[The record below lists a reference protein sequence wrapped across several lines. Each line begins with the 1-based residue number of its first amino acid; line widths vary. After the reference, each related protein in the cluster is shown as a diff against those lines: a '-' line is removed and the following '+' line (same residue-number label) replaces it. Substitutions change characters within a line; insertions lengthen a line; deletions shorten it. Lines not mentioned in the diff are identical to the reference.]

1 MGALPVKTSE
11 ARRPPAPWGSRRPE
25 ETQPVSAHVVH
36 AIAILRGVGR
46 AQTRPLSEIE
56 AEALAVIY
64 RSYAGR
70 LIGVLRQ
77 LVGESGAAEDALHDV
92 FCRLPWIIAQ
102 YRDNSFGGWL
112 RQVTVRVALTQ
123 MRAKR
128 RRHEC
133 VLPDA
138 DQMGPDHITSADFD
152 AIEHRE
158 ELSRALAHLPEPL
171 RQVVVLRVFMD
182 FTHQQI
188 ADALE
193 ISPTASEVRLC
204 RALKQ
209 LRGILRTTVGAGPH
223 GRL

>member
-1 MGALPVKTSE
+1 MGATPANTNQP
-11 ARRPPAPWGSRRPE
+11 RRPPTPWGSRRPE
-25 ETQPVSAHVVH
+25 ETQPVSAHVIH

-46 AQTRPLSEIE
+46 AQTRSLSDIE

-70 LIGVLRQ
+70 LIGLLRP
-77 LVGESGAAEDALHDV
+77 LLGESEAAEDVLHDV
-92 FCRLPWIIAQ
+92 FSRLPWAISQ
-102 YRDNSFGGWL
+102 YRDDSFGGWL
-112 RQVTVRVALTQ
+112 RQVTVRAALTQ

-133 VLPDA
+133 MLPDP
-138 DQMGPDHITSADFD
+138 DQMGPDRVTEADFE

-158 ELSRALAHLPEPL
+158 ELARALAQLPEPL

-182 FTHQQI
+182 LTHQQI

-209 LRGILRTTVGAGPH
+209 LRGMLRTT
-223 GRL
+223 RE

>member
-1 MGALPVKTSE
+1 MGAIPANPRE
-11 ARRPPAPWGSRRPE
+11 ARRPPATSGPRRPA
-25 ETQPVSAHVVH
+25 ETQVSAHVVH

-70 LIGVLRQ
+70 LIGVLRH
-77 LVGESGAAEDALHDV
+77 LLGEIGSAEDVLHDV
-92 FCRLPWIIAQ
+92 FCRLPWAISQ
-102 YRDNSFGGWL
+102 YRDDSFGGWL
-112 RQVTVRVALTQ
+112 RQVTVRAALTQ
-123 MRAKR
+123 MRATR

-133 VLPDA
+133 ALPDTNE
-138 DQMGPDHITSADFD
+138 MGPDRVTEADFD

-158 ELSRALAHLPEPL
+158 ELARALAQLPEPL
-171 RQVVVLRVFMD
+171 RQVVVLRVFLD
-182 FTHQQI
+182 LTHQQI
-188 ADALE
+188 ADALD

-209 LRGILRTTVGAGPH
+209 LRGSLRATPAAAPH
-223 GRL
+223 GHR